1 MLKKIEADML
11 ILRSNIGP
19 NVEASETPCFLVP
32 SLNFIFAGHMLSVGL
47 LRGGVRGL
55 LYIEYP

>member
-1 MLKKIEADML
+1 ML

-19 NVEASETPCFLVP
+19 NVEASETACFLVP